1 MSTENNQQENNQ
13 DGYNQD
19 GYSQEGNSHQGSNQQ
34 EIWKKFNKQGN
45 GAGRMGGAPRLTPE
59 EEKKMNLKQI
69 GIYLLITFLLTYGTE
84 IFGIMPM
91 VGSADAEQAYAAQ
104 SMISSVM
111 FIPALGALLTRLL
124 TKERLTG
131 RGLMLGVDLKK
142 DLKYYGLAWFGFE
155 LLILFGAALYFLI
168 FRDQLDPGL
177 GYMKAISEAQGLE
190 STQEQLQ
197 QAVLMQVVMGVVL
210 APFVNLI
217 NCFGEEWGWRGFLL
231 PRMLKQFK
239 VVPALLLNGLIWGLW
254 HVPLTIMGH
263 NYGVGYP
270 GYPFTGIVA
279 MCLFC
284 IANGIILSYITI
296 KTKSCIPA
304 IMGHGTLNGFASVG
318 LLFTSLDHPYNVFLG
333 PAPTG
338 LIGGAGFIVLAGVL
352 LYLLYKEEKEGKEF
366 AF

>member
-1 MSTENNQQENNQ
+1 MST
-13 DGYNQD
+13 DY
-19 GYSQEGNSHQGSNQQ
+19 NQQ
-34 EIWKKFNKQGN
+34 EIWKKFNKQGS
-45 GAGRMGGAPRLTPE
+45 GAGGGAQKLTPE
-59 EEKKMNLKQI
+59 EEKKQNLKQI

-91 VGSADAEQAYAAQ
+91 VGSTDADQAMAAQ
-104 SMISSVM
+104 QMISSVM

-124 TKERLTG
+124 TRERLTAKS
-131 RGLMLGVDLKK
+131 LMLTIELKR
-142 DLKYYGLAWFGFE
+142 DLKYYGLAWLGFV
-155 LLILFGAALYFLI
+155 LLTGFGAALYFLV
-168 FRDQLDPGL
+168 FRDQFDPGL

-190 STQEQLQ
+190 TTQAQLQ
-197 QAVLMQVVMGVVL
+197 QAVVMQLAMGVVL

-254 HVPLTIMGH
+254 HAPLTIMGH

-270 GYPFTGIVA
+270 GYPVTGILA

-284 IANGIILSYITI
+284 TVMGVILSYVTI

-338 LIGGAGFIVLAGVL
+338 LIGGVGFIAVAGFL
-352 LYLLYKEEKEGKEF
+352 LYHLYKEEKEGKQF